1 MNNEEKINLT
11 NIRNILYAIKE
22 CSTFQES
29 KDFTYSAIS
38 EVEKLLSSIGKKDN
52 ETLELSELKQEK
64 EFLMQTIT
72 TINKLTNAR

>member
-1 MNNEEKINLT
+1 MNNEQLKNKLNKIIYNL
-11 NIRNILYAIKE
+11 E
-22 CSTFQES
+22 CIEIESTSPTSVEHLRQSSEHL
-29 KDFTYSAIS
+29 KD
-38 EVEKLLSSIGKKDN
+38 LLSDLSN